1 MERLLTG
8 SASDTGRVREHN
20 EDSVRIADPAASL
33 VQQRGLLVAVADG
46 MGGHERGEVASNL
59 AIETLFSSYYDP
71 ETTVGNAPN
80 DVIAALEQGFKAAN
94 DQIRAETTGGPTAG
108 SMGTTM
114 VAAVVRGDHLTVANV
129 GDSRAYLVRA
139 EAATQ
144 ITRDHSLVA
153 EQVTKGL
160 ITVEEARDSMARNV
174 ITRALGHLPKLDV
187 DIFEIQ
193 LLPDDRVILCCDG
206 VHGHVEPAD
215 FAEIALH
222 NAPQQ
227 ASQALIDLALE
238 RGSTD
243 NVTAA
248 ILSYA
253 PTATAETA
261 AERAPAGGG
270 SKVGLLV
277 ALVVLVLIIAI
288 AAALYF
294 FFLS

>member
-1 MERLLTG
+1 MERLLAG

-20 EDSVRIADPAASL
+20 EDSVRLADPAAPP
-33 VQQRGLLVAVADG
+33 VHQRGLLVVVADG
-46 MGGHERGEVASNL
+46 MGGHERGEVASSL
-59 AIETLFSSYYDP
+59 AVETLFASYYDP
-71 ETTVGNAPN
+71 EAAAGSEPN
-80 DVIAALEQGFKAAN
+80 DVIAALERGFKAAN
-94 DQIRAETTGGPTAG
+94 DRIRAETTGGPTTG

-114 VAAVVRGDHLTVANV
+114 VAAVVQGDHLTVANV

-160 ITVEEARDSMARNV
+160 ITAEEARDSMARNV

-206 VHGHVEPAD
+206 VHSHVEPAD
-215 FAEIALH
+215 FAAIALRS
-222 NAPQQ
+222 APQQ

-238 RGSTD
+238 RGLTD
-243 NVTAA
+243 NVTVAT
-248 ILSYA
+248 ISYA
-253 PTATAETA
+253 PTAVVEAVE
-261 AERAPAGGG
+261 EREPAGKG
-270 SKVGLLV
+270 SRVGLLV
-277 ALVVLVLIIAI
+277 ALVVLVVIIAI
-288 AAALYF
+288 VAALYF
-294 FFLS
+294 FALS

>member
-20 EDSVRIADPAASL
+20 EDSVRIADPAPQ

-71 ETTVGNAPN
+71 ETVVGAEPN

-94 DQIRAETTGGPTAG
+94 DEIRAETAGGPTAG

-160 ITVEEARDSMARNV
+160 ITAEEARDSMARNV

-215 FAEIALH
+215 FADIALH
-222 NAPQQ
+222 KEPQQ

-253 PTATAETA
+253 PTAVTETT
-261 AERAPAGGG
+261 AERAVAGGG

-294 FFLS
+294 YFLS